1 MKRLHLSL
9 PAALLFV
16 LGVATGL
23 SWPNAS
29 NPRPQA
35 LVEPAR
41 QQPSP
46 ARRAD
51 LLQLRRR
58 PGWVF

>member
-1 MKRLHLSL
+1 MKLLHLSI

-29 NPRPQA
+29 NPRPHV
-35 LVEPAR
+35 LVEPVQ
-41 QQPSP
+41 QQPSL
-46 ARRAD
+46 AQRAD
-51 LLQLRRR
+51 LLQVRHMPR
-58 PGWVF
+58 WVF

>member
-1 MKRLHLSL
+1 MKRLQLSI
-9 PAALLFV
+9 AAVLLFV

-35 LVEPAR
+35 LLEPAQ

-46 ARRAD
+46 ARRAE
-51 LLQLRRR
+51 LLQVRRM
-58 PGWVF
+58 PHWVF